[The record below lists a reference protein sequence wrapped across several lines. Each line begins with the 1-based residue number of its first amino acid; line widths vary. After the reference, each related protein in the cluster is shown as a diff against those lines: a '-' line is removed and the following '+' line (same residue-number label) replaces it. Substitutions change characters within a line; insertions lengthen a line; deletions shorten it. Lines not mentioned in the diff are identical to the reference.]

1 MDRKT
6 TGLILIIT
14 GAVSA
19 AVGVVVYFTGSNPS
33 WLTPALG
40 IVTLVTNFI
49 GLPLAF
55 TPTVK

>member
-6 TGLILIIT
+6 TGLVLILT

-19 AVGVVVYFTGSNPS
+19 AVGIILYFTSADPS
-33 WLTPALG
+33 WLKPALG
-40 IVTLVTNFI
+40 IVTVVTNFI

-55 TPTVK
+55 TPTRP